1 MLTMDFNNSRK
12 RKLLPSVSRSN
23 RSHGPLHCEP
33 LASDDSPTIGT
44 EVEHGGTVHQQSA
57 GREPP
62 SSSIAI
68 ECSHIDNEDLLL
80 GLCPEDL
87 MSTSFCIST
96 DDCLIACEKLPLEAI
111 TPNIQSPDQT
121 PPPPHHTSSSRTL
134 HSTTKSG
141 IHKQFTVAESVAL
154 PVAPSSIDREP
165 VQSNLIFPSDTFYGL
180 PLKVKK
186 CIEENRGISSLYGE
200 CVQLV

>member
-1 MLTMDFNNSRK
+1 MDFTNSRK

-33 LASDDSPTIGT
+33 LTSDDSSTIGT

-62 SSSIAI
+62 SSSTAI

-96 DDCLIACEKLPLEAI
+96 DDCLIAREKLQLEAI

-121 PPPPHHTSSSRTL
+121 PPPPHHSSSSMTL
-134 HSTTKSG
+134 NSTTKSG
-141 IHKQFTVAESVAL
+141 IHKQFPVAESVAL
-154 PVAPSSIDREP
+154 PVASSTIL
-165 VQSNLIFPSDTFYGL
+165 QSNFIFPSDSFYGL

-186 CIEENRGISSLYGE
+186 CIEENRGISLLYGE
-200 CVQLV
+200 CVQLM